1 MTRKAAYLLA
11 LLLVSAIARA
21 GGPDDGAALRLRLL
35 PALWM
40 DSSNAAGLAF
50 SAPERFNTLQAGY
63 DHASG
68 DYRRMQEGVSVSELS
83 FDTSGAMKVG
93 KVQLW
98 GHFRYDNIT
107 DTGASFNTL
116 LYDPFDERFLYT
128 AADTVA
134 GQWKKQSY
142 LMEFK
147 AALPVSESLS
157 AGVHVRYN
165 DRIAAGQIDP
175 RAESY
180 NYSVSVRPGL
190 SWRTGRSIF
199 GLNGLYTNTF
209 ERSTPTISNSQEI
222 QRVFLLRGL
231 GNWVGDQVGG
241 SGLSTMYFRCNT
253 WGGSLQYSLESPF
266 KLLASVGYSYHK
278 TDIRESATQP
288 KPHGS
293 TKRHEIEGAVT
304 AVFGSTVRHKAGLSV
319 TGAKTIGT
327 EPTTQWNTAS
337 GEWEVTFSAD
347 QCDFLTGDALLSY
360 EALILDGDSYSWRF
374 TGNAGIQS
382 KSDTYALPA
391 ASFSYTNL
399 SLGAGAGR
407 RFAFNRSSLILEAGI
422 KGIKNLGHAYDYTGH
437 RTGTA
442 PVRDLYPH
450 DIAVLG
456 ADLVKGSLGAEFAIA
471 LNKGLSLAFAAEGSY
486 LVAFSSLGP
495 LSRWTAAGGVKL
507 YF

>member
-1 MTRKAAYLLA
+1 MTKKAAYLLA
-11 LLLVSAIARA
+11 LMLVSAIARA
-21 GGPDDGAALRLRLL
+21 GGPDDGASLRLKLL
-35 PALWM
+35 PSLWM
-40 DSSNAAGLAF
+40 DSFNAAGLAF
-50 SAPERFNTLQAGY
+50 AAPERFNTLQAGY
-63 DHASG
+63 DYRSG
-68 DYRRMQEGVSVSELS
+68 DFRRMQEGVSVSELG
-83 FDTSGAMKVG
+83 FDTQGAMKVG

-98 GHFRYDNIT
+98 GHFRYDNIS

-147 AALPVSESLS
+147 AAMPVAESLS
-157 AGVHVRYN
+157 AGIHVRYN

-190 SWRTGRSIF
+190 SWRTGSSII

-209 ERSTPTISNSQEI
+209 ERSTPSISNTQEI
-222 QRVFLLRGL
+222 QHVYLLRGL

-241 SGLSTMYFRCNT
+241 SGLSTMYFRCNS

-266 KLLASVGYSYHK
+266 KLLASLGFTSHS
-278 TDIRESATQP
+278 TAIRESATQP

-293 TKRHEIEGAVT
+293 TRRQEIDASVS
-304 AVFGSTVRHKAGLSV
+304 AVFGSTVLHKTGLSV

-347 QCDFLTGDALLSY
+347 QCDFLSGEALLSY
-360 EALILDGDSYSWRF
+360 EALIPEGESYTWRF
-374 TGNAGIQS
+374 TGIAGIQAKEDS
-382 KSDTYALPA
+382 YAVPA
-391 ASFSYTNL
+391 SSFSYSNL
-399 SLGAGAGR
+399 SLEAGAER
-407 RFAFNRSSLILEAGI
+407 RLAFKGSSLLLGAGI
-422 KGIKNLGHAYDYTGH
+422 KGIKNLGHSYSYTGH

-456 ADLVKGSLGAEFAIA
+456 ADLLKGSLSAEFAFA
-471 LNKGLSLAFAAEGSY
+471 LGKGLSLAFAAEGSY
-486 LVAFSSLGP
+486 LAAASDIGP
-495 LSRWTAAGGVKL
+495 LSRWTAAGAVKM

>member
-1 MTRKAAYLLA
+1 MLA
-11 LLLVSAIARA
+11 LLLVSAFARA
-21 GGPDDGAALRLRLL
+21 GAPGDGASLRLKLL
-35 PALWM
+35 PSLWM

-50 SAPERFNTLQAGY
+50 SAPDRFNTLQAGY
-63 DHASG
+63 GHESG
-68 DYRRMQEGVSVSELS
+68 DYRRMQEGATVSELS
-83 FDTSGAMKVG
+83 FDTSGAMEVG

-98 GHFRYDNIT
+98 GHFRYDNISEA
-107 DTGASFNTL
+107 GASFNTL

-147 AALPVSESLS
+147 AAMPVSESLS

-190 SWRTGRSIF
+190 SWRTGSSIF

-209 ERSTPTISNSQEI
+209 ERSTPSISNSQEI

-231 GNWVGDQVGG
+231 GNWVGDQIGG
-241 SGLSTMYFRCNT
+241 SGLSTMYFRCNS

-266 KLLASVGYSYHK
+266 KLLASVGFTSHS
-278 TDIRESATQP
+278 TAIRESATQP

-293 TKRHEIEGAVT
+293 TMRRELDASIR
-304 AVFGSTVRHKAGLSV
+304 AVFGSGVRHKAGLSV
-319 TGAKTIGT
+319 FGAKTTGT

-347 QCDFLTGDALLSY
+347 QCDFLTADALLSY
-360 EALILDGDSYSWRF
+360 EALILEGESYSWRF
-374 TGNAGIQS
+374 TGIAGFQAKQDS
-382 KSDTYALPA
+382 YAVPA
-391 ASFSYTNL
+391 ASFSYSNL
-399 SLGAGAGR
+399 SLEAGAER
-407 RFAFNRSSLILEAGI
+407 RIAFKGSSLLLGAGI
-422 KGIKNLGHAYDYTGH
+422 KGIKNLGHSYDYTGH

-456 ADLVKGSLGAEFAIA
+456 ADLLRGSLSAEFAIA
-471 LNKGLSLAFAAEGSY
+471 LGKGLSLALAAEGSY
-486 LVAFSSLGP
+486 LAASSDIGP
-495 LSRWTAAGGVKL
+495 LSRWVAEGAVKL